1 MPPAFGSA
9 AVKSVV
15 LALAILASSV
25 AGALAQDYI
34 VITPGN
40 VTSYR
45 LPDATTLELLER
57 ARILDAAGAEIGRV
71 SHVLGDP
78 SGSIVGVAVVL
89 TVEPG
94 AQVIVPYA
102 DLQPQISG
110 DELAFTTSLLP
121 VDLRALPTWQ

>member
-1 MPPAFGSA
+1 
-9 AVKSVV
+9 VKPVV
-15 LALAILASSV
+15 LALAIMAGSI
-25 AGALAQDYI
+25 AGASAQDYI

-40 VTSYR
+40 VASYR

-57 ARILDAAGAEIGRV
+57 ARILDATGAEIGRV

-78 SGSIVGVAVVL
+78 GGSIVAVAVVL
-89 TVEPG
+89 TAEAA

-102 DLQPQISG
+102 DLQPQIRG
-110 DELAFTTSLLP
+110 DELVFTISLLP

>member
-1 MPPAFGSA
+1 M
-9 AVKSVV
+9 KSII
-15 LALAILASSV
+15 LALAIVTAPV
-25 AGALAQDYI
+25 AGASAQDYI
-34 VITPGN
+34 VITPAN

-45 LPDATTLELLER
+45 LPEATTLELLER

-78 SGSIVGVAVVL
+78 SGRVVAVAVVL
-89 TVEPG
+89 TAEPA

>member
-1 MPPAFGSA
+1 MSPAFGSA

-25 AGALAQDYI
+25 AGAFAQEYI

-57 ARILDAAGAEIGRV
+57 ARIFDAAGAEIGRV

-78 SGSIVGVAVVL
+78 SGRVVAVAVVL
-89 TVEPG
+89 TGEPT
-94 AQVIVPYA
+94 ARVIVPYA

-110 DELAFTTSLLP
+110 DELVFTTSLLP

>member
-1 MPPAFGSA
+1 M
-9 AVKSVV
+9 KSFL
-15 LALAILASSV
+15 LALAIMASSV
-25 AGALAQDYI
+25 AGGAAQDYI

-57 ARILDAAGAEIGRV
+57 ARILDAEGAEIGRV

-89 TVEPG
+89 TGEPP

>member
-1 MPPAFGSA
+1 MVAP
-9 AVKSVV
+9 
-15 LALAILASSV
+15 

-57 ARILDAAGAEIGRV
+57 ARLLDSAGAEIGRV

-78 SGSIVGVAVVL
+78 SGRVVAVAVVL
-89 TVEPG
+89 TGEPT
-94 AQVIVPYA
+94 ARVIVPYA

-110 DELAFTTSLLP
+110 DELVFTTSLLP

>member
-1 MPPAFGSA
+1 M
-9 AVKSVV
+9 KSFL
-15 LALAILASSV
+15 LALAIMATSV
-25 AGALAQDYI
+25 AGASAQDYI
-34 VITPGN
+34 VVTP

-57 ARILDAAGAEIGRV
+57 ARIVDAAGAEIGRV

-78 SGSIVGVAVVL
+78 SGRVVAVAVML
-89 TVEPG
+89 TGEPT
-94 AQVIVPYA
+94 ARVIVPYA

>member
-1 MPPAFGSA
+1 MSPAFGSA

-15 LALAILASSV
+15 LALAILASSF

-89 TVEPG
+89 TAEPA

-102 DLQPQISG
+102 DLQPQTSG
-110 DELAFTTSLLP
+110 DELVFTTSLRQA
-121 VDLRALPTWQ
+121 DLQSLPTWQ